1 MWVEM
6 SEFKDLK
13 IKLHMSIGYAGAN
26 REDEHNLSDYFNE
39 DDWNA
44 LTDDEKEKEIYE
56 IAKEWSNNY
65 IEISGW
71 IE

>member
-1 MWVEM
+1 M

-13 IKLHMSIGYAGAN
+13 IKLHVSIGYAGEN
-26 REDEHNLSDYFNE
+26 QEDEHNLSDYFNE

-44 LTDDEKEKEIYE
+44 LTDDEKENEIYE

-71 IE
+71 VE